1 MTESFNEMFN
11 EPSQETASRA
21 RQLIVGVW
29 VPVAGYPNET
39 MEYRA
44 DGSVRMGMFGG
55 MLSMDGVYRFIFD
68 EVIEIR
74 WGVSVSDE
82 AEQVIGAIKEHLAE
96 TPDTPQVRVVQ
107 TSILQV
113 AVTEVELKTLH
124 LEKGRVGHFRRV
136 R

>member
-1 MTESFNEMFN
+1 MTENFNLLFNESDQ
-11 EPSQETASRA
+11 EAASQA

-29 VPVAGYPNET
+29 APVAGHPNET

-55 MLSMDGVYRFIFD
+55 LLSMDGVYRFISD
-68 EVIEIR
+68 EVVEIH

-82 AEQVIGAIKEHLAE
+82 AEQVIGAINEHLAE
-96 TPDTPQVRVVQ
+96 TPGAPQMRVVQ

-113 AVTEVELKTLH
+113 AVTETELKTLH
-124 LEKGRVGHFRRV
+124 LEKWRVGHFRRV